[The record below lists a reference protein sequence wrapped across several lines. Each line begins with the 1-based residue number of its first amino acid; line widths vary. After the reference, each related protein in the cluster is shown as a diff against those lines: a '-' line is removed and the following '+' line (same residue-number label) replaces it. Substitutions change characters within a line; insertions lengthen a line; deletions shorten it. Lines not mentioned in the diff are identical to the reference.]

1 MSQDKKINIVLLSC
15 VSQKTP
21 FKNMAKDLYVSSLFK
36 KSWQY
41 SKEVIKPDGIYILS
55 ALYGLIR
62 FDEVIEPYDKT
73 LLNMSKEECQEW
85 AEKVKTQLTERF
97 VKDNRKLED
106 YNFIILAGSKYY
118 ENLSD
123 FLPNKEFP
131 LGRLPIGKRL
141 GVLSSAIK
149 TKKII
154 PVEIDSKEEKEN

>member
-1 MSQDKKINIVLLSC
+1 MSQNKKINIVLISC

-21 FKNMAKDLYVSSLFK
+21 HKNMAKDLYVSSLFK

-41 SKEVIKPDGIYILS
+41 TKEIIKPDGVYILS

-85 AEKVKTQLTERF
+85 AEKVKTQLNGRF
-97 VKDNRKLED
+97 VKDTRTLED

-118 ENLSD
+118 ENLSE

-141 GVLSSAIK
+141 GVLSTAIK
-149 TKKII
+149 TKRSILI
-154 PVEIDSKEEKEN
+154 EGN

>member
-1 MSQDKKINIVLLSC
+1 MSQNKKINIVLISC

-21 FKNMAKDLYVSSLFK
+21 HKNMAKDLYVSSLFK

-41 SKEVIKPDGIYILS
+41 TKEIIKPDGVYILS

-73 LLNMSKEECQEW
+73 LLNMSKEECLEW
-85 AEKVKTQLTERF
+85 AEKVKTQLNNRF
-97 VKDNRKLED
+97 VKDTRTLDD

-141 GVLSSAIK
+141 GVLSTAIK
-149 TKKII
+149 TKQSILI
-154 PVEIDSKEEKEN
+154 EGN

>member
-1 MSQDKKINIVLLSC
+1 MSQNKKINIVLISC

-21 FKNMAKDLYVSSLFK
+21 HKNMAKDLYVSSLFK

-41 SKEVIKPDGIYILS
+41 TKEIIKPDGVYILS

-85 AEKVKTQLTERF
+85 AEKVKTQLNGRF
-97 VKDNRKLED
+97 VKDTRTLED

-118 ENLSD
+118 ENLSE

-141 GVLSSAIK
+141 GVLSTAIK
-149 TKKII
+149 TKMPITI
-154 PVEIDSKEEKEN
+154 ES